1 MFIIKLVRLVVV
13 FLYRIYNHRPILF
26 GFDPTDRCNLHCP
39 TCYKVPRIADQ
50 RMQSVNEV
58 FAIYPGVNQSLE
70 LSDEQIVEFF
80 RKRLRE
86 GFIAVFIKGGEP
98 YLRPE
103 LLQKLTRIIP
113 FTAVITSG
121 DLPKGQH
128 FIDLQG
134 LFHFVSVDSADP
146 YKHDKMRGKLG
157 LFRGVENELVLARSR
172 GGFPVVIHV
181 VFDSR
186 NYMETEDIIR
196 HWKNSGLADGV
207 VFSCMTPNHDVHKKF
222 RLTDDM
228 RRHIVNDL
236 TRMQSMR
243 EFEDF
248 VLVSTGAI
256 ADMLPEHV
264 HAQTEET
271 CPTIR
276 FSRSYDLQGKPVPRC
291 EFGPGG
297 LCSECGCIV
306 TMQFGGLTRW
316 RGWRNL
322 LSDLR
327 VAYVYG
333 KIFLKS
339 YRQK

>member
-13 FLYRIYNHRPILF
+13 FLSRIYNHRPVLF

-39 TCYKVPRIADQ
+39 TCYKVPRIADV
-50 RMQSVNEV
+50 RMQSVNEI
-58 FAIYPGVNQSLE
+58 FAMYPSVNRVLE
-70 LSDEQIVEFF
+70 LSVEKIVQFF
-80 RKRLRE
+80 RDRLRE

-103 LLQKLTRIIP
+103 LLPKITRIIP

-121 DLPKGQH
+121 DLLEGQH
-128 FIDLQG
+128 FQNLPG
-134 LFHFVSVDSADP
+134 LLHFVSMDAAE
-146 YKHDKMRGKLG
+146 YAKHDKMRGKPG
-157 LFRGVENELVLARSR
+157 LSHRVEAELCLARSR

-186 NYMETEDIIR
+186 NYMDTEEIVR
-196 HWKNSGLADGV
+196 HWKNNGLADGV
-207 VFSCMTPNHDVHKKF
+207 VFSCMTPNHAVQNKY
-222 RLTDDM
+222 RLKDDM
-228 RRHIVNDL
+228 RRKIVRDL
-236 TRMQSMR
+236 TRMKSMR
-243 EFEDF
+243 EFRDF

-276 FSRSYDLQGKPVPRC
+276 FSRSYDLQGNPVPRC

-297 LCSECGCIV
+297 VCSECGCIV

-322 LSDLR
+322 LSDLW
-327 VAYVYG
+327 VAYRFG
-333 KIFLKS
+333 RIFLKS
-339 YRQK
+339 YR